1 MTEDEHYKA
10 GVAPNINHWMYDGA
24 YIDLL
29 RNIDSSYYKD
39 IKCVVEL
46 GARDCYDSI
55 HLAEFFKCPV
65 HAYEANP
72 DAVKFCEQ
80 HIQGRTD
87 ITVHPFAV
95 GDTNGKIKFHPVNL
109 DKYRNIGASSIF
121 KFDMNE
127 QIQPPEVLQAGEE
140 IQTEIEVD
148 IVRLDS
154 QDINPDAIF
163 MDIQGAEL
171 MALKGLGNKLSNVKV
186 IALETQYHSCY
197 LGGPT
202 FYEID
207 NFLKEHGFKIAY
219 CTKTNSDQPPEVP
232 NPPKEFWFD
241 LLYVKA

>member
-1 MTEDEHYKA
+1 MTPEEHVRA
-10 GVAPNINHWMYDGA
+10 GIAPDIRHWMYDGA
-24 YIDLL
+24 YLEMLEKIDPSL
-29 RNIDSSYYKD
+29 YAG

-55 HLAEFFKCPV
+55 HLANFFKCPV
-65 HAYEANP
+65 HAFEANP
-72 DAVKFCEQ
+72 DAVKFCRE
-80 HIQGRTD
+80 HTADRSD
-87 ITVHPFAV
+87 ITVHPYAV
-95 GDTNGKIKFHPVNL
+95 GNVDGKIKFHPVNL

-127 QIQPPEVLQAGEE
+127 QIQPPEVLEAGEE

-148 IVRLDS
+148 CVRLDS
-154 QDINPDAIF
+154 RDINPDAIF

-171 MALKGLGNKLSNVKV
+171 MALEGLGDKINDVRIV
-186 IALETQYHSCY
+186 ALETQYHSCY

-207 NFLKEHGFKIAY
+207 SFLNEKGFKIAW
-219 CTKTNSDQPPEVP
+219 CKQTGNDQAPEVP
-232 NPPKEFWFD
+232 NPPREFWFD